1 MKIKTEVRC
10 WRKQDVQAELSL
22 GLTQRKT
29 QLLSHHPPEC
39 SRVCSGEG
47 GEAPGIQ
54 RGEGP
59 LGEPQLS
66 KQQSRAW
73 GHQGQVPEYSV
84 ALCQSEWEGEGDSEV
99 QRGRKRKREA
109 VEGARRRRNREEADL
124 GRGRGGQWPGPQAG
138 PLGLFLSSG
147 SIGALRSSPAPDG
160 MEHCWFSRGES

>member
-54 RGEGP
+54 HGEGP

-109 VEGARRRRNREEADL
+109 VEGGEEKAEQ
-124 GRGRGGQWPGPQAG
+124 RGGRSGERKRWAVARPAGGSSGPLPQQRKHRGPQVE
-138 PLGLFLSSG
+138 P
-147 SIGALRSSPAPDG
+147 SP
-160 MEHCWFSRGES
+160 